1 MVDDDTSMIRF
12 AIESPVSDR
21 VDSRK
26 TTIRGWCFDISG
38 DPLKGIR
45 ARVGDR
51 TYKARRKQAR
61 PQVGRIFPDAAES
74 GRSGFLVEVELPRGG
89 GEVVM
94 ECRTAD
100 GKWHR
105 FERRIFK
112 APRIEWPWRRKTSQ
126 EDLYQLWIERYDRID
141 QPERDQML
149 RRIEAMPNPP
159 LISVVV
165 PVYNTPENWLR
176 RMIDSVREQ
185 IYPHWELCIA
195 DDASPEPHVRG
206 VLEELAAVDPRIK
219 AAYRTEN
226 GHISAAS
233 NSAIELTTGDFM
245 ALLDHDDEL
254 PPHALYWMAEEIL
267 AHPEVDVFFSDEDK
281 IDTKGRRF
289 DPYFKPDFN
298 YDLLLAQNCISHLGV
313 YRLTKVREAGGF
325 RIGMEGSQDWD
336 LFFRVLEISDESKIR
351 HIPRVLYHW
360 RQIPGSTSVSGDEK
374 PYAAKAARRA
384 VEQHLERIGRRVEE
398 VGHAGDFVRVV
409 WPLPEPPPP
418 VTLIMP
424 TRNLLPLLRVAVET
438 ILEKTDYRDF
448 ELLIVD
454 NESDDPQTI
463 EFLREIVVRD
473 SRVRVLPVAG
483 EFNYSRLNN
492 LAVAATDRPFIGLV
506 NNDLEVISGDWLR
519 ELVSQAARP
528 EIGAVGA
535 KLIYPDGRLQHAGVV
550 IGMVSGAGHPFR
562 GDANAEL
569 THGARA
575 ALAQRYSAL
584 TAACLVVE
592 RSLFE
597 KVGGLDEGE
606 FRIGLNDVDFCLKL
620 RELGYHNLYTPF
632 AELIHHESASRADLE
647 KTPEGADRAAREN
660 AALAKKWPSF
670 FDHDPCWTPNL
681 SLQSETTEL
690 AFPPNRG
697 KVAES

>member
-1 MVDDDTSMIRF
+1 MADSAAIRH
-12 AIESPVSDR
+12 AIEAPVTDEVDR
-21 VDSRK
+21 RDV
-26 TTIRGWCFDISG
+26 TIRGWCFDETG
-38 DPLKGIR
+38 GALKGIR
-45 ARVGDR
+45 ARVGEEHF
-51 TYKARRKQAR
+51 KARRKQAR
-61 PQVGRIFPDAAES
+61 PQVGRLFPQAPEA
-74 GRSGFLVEVELPRGG
+74 GRSGFVIDIRLPRGG
-89 GEVVM
+89 AEVTL

-100 GKWHR
+100 GNWHV
-105 FERRIFK
+105 FEKRKFK
-112 APRIEWPWRRKTSQ
+112 APWIDWPWRKT
-126 EDLYQLWIERYDRID
+126 EAGDDLYRLWLDRHDPLDDAERARMKQRIR
-141 QPERDQML
+141 EMK
-149 RRIEAMPNPP
+149 EPP

-165 PVYNTPENWLR
+165 PIYNTPEKWLR

-185 IYPHWELCIA
+185 LYPHWELCLA
-195 DDASPEPHVRG
+195 DDLSSEPHVRR
-206 VLEELAAVDPRIK
+206 VLEEVAASDERIK
-219 AAYRTEN
+219 VTFRTEN

-233 NSAIELTTGDFM
+233 NSAIELATGDYM

-254 PPHALYWMAEEIL
+254 PPHALYWSAEEIL
-267 AHPEVDVFFSDEDK
+267 AHPEVDVIFSDEDK
-281 IDTKGRRF
+281 IDTEGRRF

-313 YRLTKVREAGGF
+313 YRLEKVRAVGGF
-325 RIGMEGSQDWD
+325 RVGMEGSQDWD

-384 VEQHLERIGRRVEE
+384 VEQHLDRIDRKVEE

-438 ILEKTDYRDF
+438 ILEKTEYPDF

-454 NESDDPQTI
+454 NESDDPEAI
-463 EFLREIVVRD
+463 AYLREIVARD
-473 SRVRVLPVAG
+473 ARVRVLPVAG

-492 LAVAATDRPFIGLV
+492 VAVAATDRPVIGLV
-506 NNDLEVISGDWLR
+506 NNDLEIIDGGWLR
-519 ELVSQAARP
+519 EMVSQAVRP

-562 GDANAEL
+562 GDPNADL

-575 ALAQRYSAL
+575 ALSQRYSAL

-592 RSLFE
+592 RELFE
-597 KVGGLDEGE
+597 KAGGLDEGE
-606 FRIGLNDVDFCLKL
+606 FRIGLNDIDFCLKL

-647 KTPEGADRAAREN
+647 KTPEGAERAAREN
-660 AALAKKWPSF
+660 AALVKKWPAY
-670 FDHDPCWTPNL
+670 FDHDPCWNPNL
-681 SLQSETTEL
+681 SLQSETVEL
-690 AFPPNRG
+690 AFPPNFG
-697 KVAES
+697 KVGGA